1 MVCSDKVECTQT
13 NKQATSKQ
21 TTSTM
26 TYIPLKGHRVRK
38 VSTAKKDASRLG
50 YVFATK
56 YTATGWKVKV
66 EYLWLKYGEKSRF
79 SVFQS
84 VGNFVKEKDPREW
97 RYEPSSPPPP
107 PAQEETPPPAQE
119 EPPPPPRP
127 HRKTPSAPVKPSA
140 QKESHYAVLGVSKTA
155 SDDEIKRAFRKLI
168 LKCHPDKGGKSED
181 FIKVR
186 DSYDVLKSYV
196 SRCCYDQVA

>member
-1 MVCSDKVECTQT
+1 MSYT
-13 NKQATSKQ
+13 
-21 TTSTM
+21 
-26 TYIPLKGHRVRK
+26 PLKGHRVRK
-38 VSTAKKDASRLG
+38 VSTAKKDADRLG
-50 YVFATK
+50 HVFATK

-66 EYLWLKYGEKSRF
+66 EYLWLNPGEKSRF

-107 PAQEETPPPAQE
+107 PAQEEPPPTPPAQEETPPPPPAQE
-119 EPPPPPRP
+119 EPPPPPRS

-140 QKESHYAVLGVSKTA
+140 PKESHYAVLGVSNTA
-155 SDDEIKRAFRKLI
+155 SDAEIKRAFRKLI
-168 LKCHPDKGGKSED
+168 LKCHPDKGGNPEE

-196 SRCCYDQVA
+196 SRCRYDQAA

>member
-1 MVCSDKVECTQT
+1 MSYT
-13 NKQATSKQ
+13 
-21 TTSTM
+21 
-26 TYIPLKGHRVRK
+26 PLKGHRVRK
-38 VSTAKKDASRLG
+38 VSTAKKDADRLG
-50 YVFATK
+50 HVFATK

-66 EYLWLKYGEKSRF
+66 EYLWLNPGEKSRF

-107 PAQEETPPPAQE
+107 PAQEETPPPPAQEETPPPPPAQEEPPPPAQE
-119 EPPPPPRP
+119 EPPPPPRS
-127 HRKTPSAPVKPSA
+127 HRKTPSAPAKPSA
-140 QKESHYAVLGVSKTA
+140 PKESHYAVLGVSNTA
-155 SDDEIKRAFRKLI
+155 SDAEIKRAFRKLI

-196 SRCCYDQVA
+196 SRCQYDQAA

>member
-1 MVCSDKVECTQT
+1 MSYT
-13 NKQATSKQ
+13 
-21 TTSTM
+21 
-26 TYIPLKGHRVRK
+26 PLKGHRVRK
-38 VSTAKKDASRLG
+38 VSTAKKDADRLG
-50 YVFATK
+50 HVFATK

-66 EYLWLKYGEKSRF
+66 EYLWLNPGEKSRF

-107 PAQEETPPPAQE
+107 PAQEETPPPPPAQE
-119 EPPPPPRP
+119 EPPPPPRS

-140 QKESHYAVLGVSKTA
+140 PKESHYAVLGVSNTA
-155 SDDEIKRAFRKLI
+155 SDAEIKRAFRKLI
-168 LKCHPDKGGKSED
+168 LKCHPDKGGNPEE

-196 SRCCYDQVA
+196 SRCRYDQAA

>member
-1 MVCSDKVECTQT
+1 MSYT
-13 NKQATSKQ
+13 
-21 TTSTM
+21 
-26 TYIPLKGHRVRK
+26 PLKGHRVRK
-38 VSTAKKDASRLG
+38 VSTAKKDAGRLG
-50 YVFATK
+50 HVFATK

-84 VGNFVKEKDPREW
+84 VGNFVKEEDPREW

-107 PAQEETPPPAQE
+107 PAQEETPPPPPAQE
-119 EPPPPPRP
+119 ETPPPPPAQEETPPPPPRP
-127 HRKTPSAPVKPSA
+127 HRKTPWAPVKPSA
-140 QKESHYAVLGVSKTA
+140 PKESHYAVLGVSKTA

-168 LKCHPDKGGKSED
+168 LKCHPDKGGNPEE

>member
-1 MVCSDKVECTQT
+1 MGRHP
-13 NKQATSKQ
+13 NKQASNKQ
-21 TTSTM
+21 ANKRQAMS
-26 TYIPLKGHRVRK
+26 YVPLKGHRVRK
-38 VSTAKKDASRLG
+38 VSTAKKDADRRG
-50 YVFATK
+50 HVFATK

-66 EYLWLKYGEKSRF
+66 EYLWLKHGEKSRF

-84 VGNFVKEKDPREW
+84 VGNFVKEEDPRGW
-97 RYEPSSPPPP
+97 WKEPSSPP
-107 PAQEETPPPAQE
+107 PPPAQE

-127 HRKTPSAPVKPSA
+127 HRKTPSAPVKPSSP
-140 QKESHYAVLGVSKTA
+140 KESHYAVLGVSKTA

-168 LKCHPDKGGKSED
+168 LKCHPDKGGNPEE

-196 SRCCYDQVA
+196 SRCRYDQAA

>member
-1 MVCSDKVECTQT
+1 MSYT
-13 NKQATSKQ
+13 
-21 TTSTM
+21 
-26 TYIPLKGHRVRK
+26 PLKGDRVRK

-50 YVFATK
+50 RVFATK

-66 EYLWLKYGEKSRF
+66 EYIWLNTGEKSRF

-84 VGNFVKEKDPREW
+84 VGNFVREEDPRGW
-97 RYEPSSPPPP
+97 WNEPSSPP
-107 PAQEETPPPAQE
+107 PPPAQE

-127 HRKTPSAPVKPSA
+127 HRKTPSAPVKPSSP
-140 QKESHYAVLGVSKTA
+140 KESHYAVLGVSKTA

-168 LKCHPDKGGKSED
+168 LKCHPDKGGNPEE

-196 SRCCYDQVA
+196 SRCRYDQAA